1 MPEIVKF
8 KISQPNEPR
17 IVRFKVGFRG
27 PPGPPGLGGAQI
39 SPAADNRLE
48 AKPDGLFVGLPQY
61 SSTQW

>member
-8 KISQPNEPR
+8 KISQPNEPQ

-27 PPGPPGLGGAQI
+27 PPGPPSGGGAQI

-48 AKPDGLFVGLPQY
+48 AKPDGLFVGPPVL
-61 SSTQW
+61 SSAKW